1 MATLQRLPVEEA
13 VLDQF
18 CRQWKIAK
26 LELFGS
32 ALREDFKN
40 ASDFDL
46 LVTFEPDAGWSL
58 FDHEEMET
66 ELARLLG
73 RKVDLITRRSIEA
86 SRNPIRRDSI
96 LTSAVPVYVAR

>member
-1 MATLQRLPVEEA
+1 MDGA

-18 CRQWKIAK
+18 CRRWMIAK

-32 ALREDFKN
+32 ALREDFRG

-46 LVTFEPDAGWSL
+46 LVTFKPDATWSL

-66 ELARLLG
+66 ELAELLG
-73 RKVDLITRRSIEA
+73 HKVDLITRRSVEA

-96 LTSAVPVYVAR
+96 LTSAVPVFVAR